1 VRDTVEELSDGQT
14 KKTNQWSEEIAEK
27 TSKYAD
33 NILEGTIPFSQSVS
47 DICLNSAVM
56 MSDKLYSFPIQ
67 NPPNSNDEFSNN
79 ISSRMAQYSSD
90 MFRHFDEYSSNINQ
104 KTDPIF
110 DDISSK
116 SIHMAEESI
125 IKNNE
130 KVDQVLSQI
139 DDVRSKM
146 KTYVPVEYQVLSNNT
161 TDVENV
167 VDSLSA
173 KTLDRMSNIADDI
186 ARNIMSI

>member
-1 VRDTVEELSDGQT
+1 M
-14 KKTNQWSEEIAEK
+14 K
-27 TSKYAD
+27 
-33 NILEGTIPFSQSVS
+33 
-47 DICLNSAVM
+47 
-56 MSDKLYSFPIQ
+56 
-67 NPPNSNDEFSNN
+67 
-79 ISSRMAQYSSD
+79 
-90 MFRHFDEYSSNINQ
+90 
-104 KTDPIF
+104 
-110 DDISSK
+110 
-116 SIHMAEESI
+116 
-125 IKNNE
+125 